1 MRLYEKDFEKVEFAK
16 ILKGVLL
23 TVKNL
28 DREGKLRKIEF
39 KDYNSRGNW
48 VFKNRLDSM
57 QAGYNDEN
65 TMLMS
70 YSTIVAMDWNRYT
83 IEFGYYST
91 STSRQVSRWAGNT
104 ILRLDRGIFDLLR
117 DYDELMMYCNKVLGV
132 DEILKDIEDLKD
144 DIEIYNGA
152 LKNEINEMFENSTE
166 EVKREI
172 YMEFRLEA

>member
-23 TVKNL
+23 TIKNL
-28 DREGKLRKIEF
+28 DREGKLRESEF
-39 KDYNSRGNW
+39 KEYSSRGNW

-57 QAGYNDEN
+57 QAGYNDEDYL
-65 TMLMS
+65 LMS
-70 YSTIVAMDWNRYT
+70 YSTIVAMDWDRYT

-91 STSRQVSRWAGNT
+91 STSRQVSRWAYNT
-104 ILRLDRGIFDLLR
+104 ILRLDKSVDEILR

-152 LKNEINEMFENSTE
+152 LKNEIDEMFKNATDEI
-166 EVKREI
+166 KREI
-172 YMEFRLEA
+172 YREFRLEA